1 MLCSPVYYV
10 WFSLVLIPC
19 GPLLPPTSTVLVA
32 ARMVYLKDRSGHL
45 TRMLKTSSGFYHIEH
60 NPKPPAWPSEAF
72 VVWPQLPLRLHL
84 LPLCPSLE
92 NSNHPGLLVV
102 HQEGQAGSHLRASA
116 LAFSFPGPFFFLM
129 ARSPLDSLP
138 HTIQVS
144 AQMALCQLDT
154 AHPLFFVLRRTQVL
168 CPPHSLSPHHASF
181 SLRVLITA
189 K

>member
-1 MLCSPVYYV
+1 MALRGLCGLAP
-10 WFSLVLIPC
+10 
-19 GPLLPPTSTVLVA
+19 A
-32 ARMVYLKDRSGHL
+32 
-45 TRMLKTSSGFYHIEH
+45 TSS
-60 NPKPPAWPSEAF
+60 PSPPSS
-72 VVWPQLPLRLHL
+72 LPFIGELY
-84 LPLCPSLE
+84 
-92 NSNHPGLLVV
+92 NHPGLLVV

-116 LAFSFPGPFFFLM
+116 LAFSSPGPFFLM

-154 AHPLFFVLRRTQVL
+154 AHPLFFVLHRTQVL

-189 K
+189 KQYIFIYYQLFLWIVNSLMLGCLFHLFPCPQYLN